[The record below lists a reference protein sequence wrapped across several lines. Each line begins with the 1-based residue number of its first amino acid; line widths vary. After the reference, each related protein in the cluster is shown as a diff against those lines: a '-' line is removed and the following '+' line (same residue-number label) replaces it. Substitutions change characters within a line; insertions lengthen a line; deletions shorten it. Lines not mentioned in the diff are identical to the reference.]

1 MAPMR
6 YVALLRGINVGGKSI
21 VRMADLKECVEAL
34 GHAATMSF
42 GSTSPSSA
50 GPATDASSPVSSRRV
65 TALTRSWRR
74 RPPSSGRPGATR

>member
-34 GHAATMSF
+34 GHDNV
-42 GSTSPSSA
+42 STFI
-50 GPATDASSPVSSRRV
+50 ASGNVFFR
-65 TALTRSWRR
+65 
-74 RPPSSGRPGATR
+74 